1 MGFLACAPKSN
12 AVYTALGAARKDA
25 AGEGSREVP
34 ERLRNA
40 PTRLA
45 KELGHGKGYRYAH
58 NEPDRFAAGE
68 SYFPDDMGERVYY
81 QPAAA
86 GLEIQI
92 GEKLAALRA
101 ANAKARAKKPG

>member
-1 MGFLACAPKSN
+1 MACAAKSN
-12 AVYTALGAARKDA
+12 AVYKAYGAAMRDA
-25 AGEGSREVP
+25 REQGSREVP

-58 NEPDRFAAGE
+58 NEPGQFAAGE
-68 SYFPDDMGERVYY
+68 NYFPDDMAERLYY

-92 GEKLAALRA
+92 GEKLANLRKS
-101 ANAKARAKKPG
+101 NREARQQNDKK